1 MEALGPRGRS
11 RYEALA
17 ARVQERDRRYEALAA
32 AAGAAGAA
40 VPASPP
46 PPSLSVRVRD
56 CLRDILIGR
65 VHVREYRQRG
75 GSGAIIDGG
84 SGASIARPRT
94 RTARTTSDF
103 SIESLR
109 GGQGTSGATGA
120 DALLSTLRLDQ
131 FSPRARQRLR
141 ESLSTESSASSA
153 SYDNVFGGGR
163 EEAVVGVEVP
173 PPGEAGG
180 PQIGCREPPNHFLCP
195 ITLQPMREPIHAE
208 GELHSYERS
217 ALREHLRRNGRWEV
231 QNRDVVFS
239 GKSPIPGKHGKIVY
253 SPWHAWDDGDWTM
266 TRRKLGRPVANCYA
280 FLTKRF
286 AAPNVLRPNWKLKQ
300 EIDDWWEEC

>member
-1 MEALGPRGRS
+1 MRLRSASSVPLLLVREIYFRISFTAAVCQFELLGRPRFAFASLQLGRAVTWPTS
-11 RYEALA
+11 RWPPLAILFPDPGLKATVQHLQHPCQHLRRRPRCPFASATACGTSSLA
-17 ARVQERDRRYEALAA
+17 A
-32 AAGAAGAA
+32 
-40 VPASPP
+40 
-46 PPSLSVRVRD
+46 
-56 CLRDILIGR
+56 C
-65 VHVREYRQRG
+65 
-75 GSGAIIDGG
+75 
-84 SGASIARPRT
+84 
-94 RTARTTSDF
+94 
-103 SIESLR
+103 
-109 GGQGTSGATGA
+109 
-120 DALLSTLRLDQ
+120 RLDQ

-163 EEAVVGVEVP
+163 GEAVVGVEVP
-173 PPGEAGG
+173 PPVEAGG
-180 PQIGCREPPNHFLCP
+180 GPQSDRIGCREPPNHFLCP

-266 TRRKLGRPVANCYA
+266 TRRKLGRPITNCYA
-280 FLTKRF
+280 FLTKSF

-300 EIDDWWEEC
+300 EIDDWWEKC